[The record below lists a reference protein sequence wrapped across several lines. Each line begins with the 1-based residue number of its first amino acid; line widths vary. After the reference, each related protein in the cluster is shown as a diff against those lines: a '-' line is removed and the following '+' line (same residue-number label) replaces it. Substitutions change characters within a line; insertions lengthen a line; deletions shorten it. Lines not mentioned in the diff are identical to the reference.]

1 MSSPSSPTPAQ
12 LDLGQA
18 LSKAY
23 AHWNAGQSDQAEQ
36 WCQRILA
43 AWPGQADA
51 LHLLGLMAHAFGN
64 LDVAIAHLRQACMAP
79 RAPATYS
86 SNLAEMCRQR
96 GLLVEGEAAAR
107 RAVALDPNLVE
118 GWNNLGILL
127 QEAGKFAESRVAL
140 ERVVASRPQWAEAH
154 NNLGNTCKRLG
165 LLDEAQSRYEQA
177 IALRKDYAEAHSN
190 LSHLLADRGDYV
202 AAEQAG
208 RRAIEYNPQL
218 ADAYLNLA
226 NAECARQRYGEAL
239 RWLDALASFAPIHQ
253 GGLCSRA
260 RTLLRLDRLPEALDC
275 AQRAI
280 TVAPQSSEA
289 HNCTGQVLQA
299 LGRHQEAVAEFDRAI
314 TLPGVELEDAMINR
328 AVAFMEAGRAEQANT
343 AYDEL
348 ERVFPQS
355 MRAVLGRTEL
365 KRYKAGDS
373 EIGRLESFVA
383 QPSRH
388 TFIDGLAAHFAL
400 GKMYLDAGNG
410 PKAFEHLH
418 AGNRLKRGT
427 YDFDVAATEKWM
439 HGFEQVFT
447 PDLLTRMAGAG
458 DPSSVPLFVMG
469 MPRSG
474 TSLIE
479 QILASHPAVH
489 GAGEL
494 PFLRV
499 AVEGISGY
507 PHVVE
512 KFSREDLAALGKRY
526 IQAVAPLTQ
535 RRHVVDKMP
544 ANFLYAGF
552 AHLILPNARV
562 IHCRRNAVDTCV
574 SCYTKLFSAEQL
586 FTYDL
591 AELGRFYR
599 AYERLM
605 AHWRRVLPPDRFF
618 DIDYEAVVEN
628 LEGEARR
635 LLEWLGLPW
644 DDACLRFHET
654 ERVVRTAS
662 LVQVRKPIY
671 RSSMGRWRNYS
682 EHLQPLLAALETEA
696 A

>member
-1 MSSPSSPTPAQ
+1 MPSTPSPSSAP

-23 AHWNAGQSDQAEQ
+23 GHWNAGQSDQAEQ
-36 WCQRILA
+36 WCQRVLA
-43 AWPGQADA
+43 VWPGQADA
-51 LHLLGLMAHAFGN
+51 LHLMGLMAHAFGN
-64 LDVAIAHLRQACMAP
+64 LDVAIVHLRQACLAP
-79 RAPATYS
+79 RAPAAYS

-107 RAVALDPNLVE
+107 RAVAQDPSLIE

-165 LLDEAQSRYEQA
+165 LLDEAQRRYEQA
-177 IALRKDYAEAHSN
+177 IALRGDYAEAHSN
-190 LSHLLADRGDYV
+190 LSNLLVDRGDYV
-202 AAEQAG
+202 AAEESA

-226 NAECARQRYGEAL
+226 NSQCSRQRYVEAL
-239 RWLDALASFAPIHQ
+239 RWLDALAGFAPIHQ
-253 GGLCSRA
+253 GGLSARA
-260 RTLLRLDRLPEALDC
+260 RTLLRLDRLPEALNC
-275 AQRAI
+275 AQRAV

-289 HNCTGQVLQA
+289 HNCAGQVLQA

-314 TLPGVELEDAMINR
+314 ALPGVELEDAMINR
-328 AVAFMEAGRAEQANT
+328 AVAFMEAGRNQEANA
-343 AYDEL
+343 AYDDV
-348 ERVFPQS
+348 ERAFPQS
-355 MRAVLGRTEL
+355 MRAVLARSEL
-365 KRYKAGDS
+365 KRYKAEDP
-373 EIGRLESFVA
+373 EIPRLESFVA
-383 QPSRH
+383 QPSKH
-388 TFIDGLAAHFAL
+388 TFTDGLAAHFAL
-400 GKMYLDAGNG
+400 GKMYLDAGDA

-418 AGNRLKRGT
+418 KGNRLKRGT
-427 YDFDVAATEKWM
+427 YDFDIALTEKWIR
-439 HGFEQVFT
+439 GFEQVFT
-447 PDLLTRMAGAG
+447 PALLTRLTGAG
-458 DPSSVPLFVMG
+458 DPSAVPLFIVG

-494 PFLRV
+494 PFLRMM
-499 AVEGISGY
+499 VEGLGGY
-507 PHVVE
+507 PEVVG
-512 KFSREDLAALGKRY
+512 KLAPKDLAELGQRY
-526 IQAVAPLTQ
+526 VQAVAPLSN
-535 RRHVVDKMP
+535 RAHVVDKMP
-544 ANFLYAGF
+544 ANFLYAGL
-552 AHLILPNARV
+552 AHLALPNARL

-574 SCYTKLFSAEQL
+574 SCYSKLFSSEQL

-591 AELGRFYR
+591 GELGRFYR
-599 AYERLM
+599 GYERLM
-605 AHWRRVLPPDRFF
+605 GHWRQILPPDRFI
-618 DIDYEAVVEN
+618 DVDYEAVVEN

-644 DDACLRFHET
+644 DAACLRFHET

-662 LVQVRKPIY
+662 LVQVRQPIY
-671 RSSMGRWRNYS
+671 RSSMGRWRKYS
-682 EHLQPLLAALETEA
+682 EHLQPLLAALEI
-696 A
+696 

>member
-1 MSSPSSPTPAQ
+1 MPGPSPSAPAQ
-12 LDLGQA
+12 IDLGQA

-43 AWPGQADA
+43 VWPGQADA

-64 LDVAIAHLRQACMAP
+64 LDVAIAHLRQACLAP
-79 RAPATYS
+79 RAPAVYS

-165 LLDEAQSRYEQA
+165 LLDEAQGYYERA
-177 IALRKDYAEAHSN
+177 IDLRKDYAEAHSN
-190 LSHLLADRGDYV
+190 LSHLLADRGDYS
-202 AAEQAG
+202 AAEQAA
-208 RRAIEYNPQL
+208 RRASEYNPQL

-226 NAECARQRYGEAL
+226 NAECSRQRYGEAL
-239 RWLDALASFAPIHQ
+239 RWLDAMASFAPIHV
-253 GGLCSRA
+253 GGLCARA

-275 AQRAI
+275 AQRAV
-280 TVAPQSSEA
+280 TLAPQSSEA
-289 HNCTGQVLQA
+289 HNCAGQMLQA
-299 LGRHQEAVAEFDRAI
+299 LGRHPEAVAEFDRAI

-328 AVAFMEAGRAEQANT
+328 AVAFMEAGRTPEANT
-343 AYDEL
+343 AYDEI

-355 MRAVLGRTEL
+355 MRAVLGRSEL
-365 KRYKAGDS
+365 KRYEAGDPA
-373 EIGRLESFVA
+373 IGRLESYVA
-383 QPSRH
+383 QSSKH
-388 TFIDGLAAHFAL
+388 AFVDAMAAHFAL
-400 GKMYLDAGNG
+400 GKMYLDAGNA
-410 PKAFEHLH
+410 PRAFEHFH
-418 AGNRLKRGT
+418 RGNRLKRGT
-427 YDFDVAATEKWM
+427 YEFDVAATEQWM
-439 HGFEQVFT
+439 QSFERVFT
-447 PDLLTRMAGAG
+447 PALLTRLAGVG
-458 DPSSVPLFVMG
+458 NPSTLPVFVMG

-479 QILASHPAVH
+479 QILASHPAVY

-499 AVEGISGY
+499 VVEGLGGY
-507 PHVVE
+507 PETVE
-512 KFSREDLAALGKRY
+512 KLSGVDLAVLGKRY
-526 IQAVAPLTQ
+526 LDSVAPLA
-535 RRHVVDKMP
+535 RRPHVVDKMP
-544 ANFLYAGF
+544 ANFLYAGL
-552 AHLILPNARV
+552 AHLALPNARM
-562 IHCRRNAVDTCV
+562 IHCRRNAMDTCV

-591 AELGRFYR
+591 AELGRFHR

-605 AHWRRVLPPDRFF
+605 EHWCKVLPPERWFV
-618 DIDYEAVVEN
+618 IDYEAVVEN
-628 LEGEARR
+628 LEREARR

-662 LVQVRKPIY
+662 LVQVRQPIY
-671 RSSMGRWRNYS
+671 RSSMGRWRKYA
-682 EHLQPLLAALETEA
+682 EHLQPLLAALGVESA
-696 A
+696 